1 MMAVNRCRI
10 SSSVASGVTV
20 ERQAIEPSGAP
31 ALTAASDKTRA
42 LSRMQRPHQSVLGK
56 ILRGFSG
63 PLRPSRRACG
73 LPGWTRGLDPYS
85 LGDQAHNAFRLDVFN
100 DGVERADPPPPARVS
115 EIVAAF
121 GLKRDPM
128 S

>member
-42 LSRMQRPHQSVLGK
+42 LSRMQRTALGWGLMT
-56 ILRGFSG
+56 IALQ
-63 PLRPSRRACG
+63 PLRAINALKMAVGVGFVHG
-73 LPGWTRGLDPYS
+73 LLAATTPAGTAISTTPFS
-85 LGDQAHNAFRLDVFN
+85 ASPPIASTVFN
-100 DGVERADPPPPARVS
+100 
-115 EIVAAF
+115 
-121 GLKRDPM
+121 
-128 S
+128 